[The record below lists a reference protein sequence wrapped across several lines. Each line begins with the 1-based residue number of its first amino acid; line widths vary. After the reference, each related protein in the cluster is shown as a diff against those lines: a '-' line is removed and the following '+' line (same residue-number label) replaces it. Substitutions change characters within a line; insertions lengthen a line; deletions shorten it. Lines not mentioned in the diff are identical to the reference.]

1 MKSANQRY
9 KESKTDMSFKNW
21 LKLNQSKGLLK
32 NHEKMIN
39 YDGVNEISVERNK
52 NKLIRKNTIIGL
64 VSISILILGLY
75 QVSTRVS
82 E

>member
-1 MKSANQRY
+1 
-9 KESKTDMSFKNW
+9 MSFKNW
-21 LKLNQSKGLLK
+21 LKLNQSKGLLER
-32 NHEKMIN
+32 HEKMIN
-39 YDGVNEISVERNK
+39 YDGVNENSVERNK

-64 VSISILILGLY
+64 ISISILILGLY